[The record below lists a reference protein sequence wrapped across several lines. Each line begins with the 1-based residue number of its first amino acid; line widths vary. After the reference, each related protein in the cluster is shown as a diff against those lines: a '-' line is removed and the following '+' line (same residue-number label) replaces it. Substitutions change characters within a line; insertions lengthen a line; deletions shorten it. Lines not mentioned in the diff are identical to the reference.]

1 MTARREIADIYAGEP
16 DAVFSAACASARRH
30 YATPTK
36 GGYNLTILNAYPK
49 DLDITQSMM
58 ALNVSFY
65 GNESIVREGGTV
77 VVTTPE
83 IDGAVLHYLGGED
96 MVGYVAPS
104 GDVMKGHR
112 LVVVSP
118 GLNQHDVQ
126 VYFPPETTHFQTWE
140 TAVKYLFELHGDAC
154 RACVVECA
162 TLQLLK
168 GIL

>member
-30 YATPTK
+30 YATPTE

-58 ALNVSFY
+58 VLNVSFY
-65 GNESIVREGGTV
+65 DNESIVREGGTV

-112 LVVVSP
+112 LVVISRTEPARRP
-118 GLNQHDVQ
+118 GLFSSRDGP
-126 VYFPPETTHFQTWE
+126 FP
-140 TAVKYLFELHGDAC
+140 DM
-154 RACVVECA
+154 
-162 TLQLLK
+162 
-168 GIL
+168 